1 MSTPSTQ
8 SAAAGGALLAD
19 ETTLGPVELR
29 VGDLDRSIPFYTR
42 VIGLTVIARDERTA
56 SLGGAPHG
64 GAQAGGEAVVI
75 LHADPAA
82 RAPGREAG
90 LYHYALLLGSREEL
104 ARVGRR
110 IAETRTRI
118 DGASDHGTHEAIYLP
133 DPDGIGVEL
142 ASDRP
147 REEWPLDPFA
157 MGGPHPLDV
166 GALFETIAGEAPRE
180 HADER
185 LRVGHVHLHVSD
197 LDASSRFYHD
207 GLGFAV
213 RARMPHAEFVSAGG
227 YHHHVAY
234 NLWRGEGVRP
244 ASPDAFGLINWT
256 LRTAGE
262 AQAVRAR
269 LERLGFAIEKRDGER
284 GGLLARDPA
293 GIAVSVE

>member
-1 MSTPSTQ
+1 MSETSTQ
-8 SAAAGGALLAD
+8 DAAHGGLLAD
-19 ETTLGPVELR
+19 ETTLGAVELR
-29 VGDLDRSIPFYTR
+29 VGDLDRSIPFYTQ
-42 VIGLTVIARDERTA
+42 VVGLSVIARDERTA
-56 SLGGAPHG
+56 SLGGL
-64 GAQAGGEAVVI
+64 GGEAVVI
-75 LHADPAA
+75 LHADPSA

-90 LYHYALLLGSREEL
+90 LYHYALLLSSREEL

-147 REEWPLDPFA
+147 RESWPVDPFA

-166 GALFETIAGEAPRE
+166 GALFETIAGEGPSE

-185 LRVGHVHLHVSD
+185 LRVGHVHLHVAD

-234 NLWRGEGVRP
+234 NLWRGEGVRA
-244 ASPDAFGLINWT
+244 ASPDVFGLINWT
-256 LRTAGE
+256 LHTAGE
-262 AQAVRAR
+262 ADAVRAR
-269 LERLGFAIEKRDGER
+269 LESLGFAIEERLPR
-284 GGLLARDPA
+284 GGAQAGAGGGGFLARDPA
-293 GIAVSVE
+293 GIAVAVE

>member
-1 MSTPSTQ
+1 MSSTSEQ
-8 SAAAGGALLAD
+8 AAPGSVLLAD
-19 ETTLGPVELR
+19 ETRLGPVELR
-29 VGDLDRSIPFYTR
+29 VSDLERSLPFYER
-42 VIGLTVIARDERTA
+42 VIGLSVLERDERSA
-56 SLGGAPHG
+56 SLGGLA
-64 GAQAGGEAVVI
+64 GEAVVV

-82 RAPGREAG
+82 RAPGRESG
-90 LYHYALLLGSREEL
+90 LYHYALLFSSREEL

-110 IAETRTRI
+110 VAETRTRI

-133 DPDGIGVEL
+133 DPDGIGIEL

-147 REEWPLDPFA
+147 REQWPRDAFA

-166 GALFETIAGEAPRE
+166 QALFETIAGEAPSE
-180 HADER
+180 HADEG
-185 LRVGHVHLHVSD
+185 LRVGHVHLHVGD

-234 NLWRGEGVRP
+234 NLWRGEGVRG
-244 ASPDAFGLINWT
+244 AATDVLGLVNWT

-262 AQAVRAR
+262 ADVPLSGAQAVRAR
-269 LERLGFAIEKRDGER
+269 LEGLGYAIEDR
-284 GGLLARDPA
+284 GPGGGFLARDPA
-293 GIAVSVE
+293 GIAVAVQ